1 MFKQSRPETRQ
12 HWVKHSIKEIPEAD
26 PKAFCDAAI
35 AKEIPHD
42 HIFRT
47 HTLYSKPIQWLGT
60 RLNCTAEFLD
70 RYQQNHLLWI
80 TPEAIFFISPKHYVV
95 VGLNNAIR
103 VELRHNYSI
112 RIHSEA
118 NYTDTP
124 PLCRAATA
132 VHILNRM
139 LAGHTPSTA
148 SPHCS
153 DCRHFT
159 PLINELGV
167 CKRPQPAIK
176 NQLLSH
182 HRQPRLVPRF
192 PTIQPFHS
200 LNQTIKTIYQA
211 TTISTPLTPP

>member
-1 MFKQSRPETRQ
+1 MFKQRTKFRPETRQ

-60 RLNCTAEFLD
+60 RLNCTAELIE
-70 RYQQNHLLWI
+70 RYQQNHVLWI

-176 NQLLSH
+176 TNCCPIIGSQDWCHGFQQSN
-182 HRQPRLVPRF
+182 P
-192 PTIQPFHS
+192 
-200 LNQTIKTIYQA
+200 
-211 TTISTPLTPP
+211 STA